1 MLVEL
6 QKCVKYYLTYSD
18 ADVLTFLVF
27 SASFL
32 SKMNREE
39 VDLLPQ
45 KFQKHQNNPPAIS
58 VLLN

>member
-32 SKMNREE
+32 SKMNREG
-39 VDLLPQ
+39 VDLLPK